1 MSEAADSTVSP
12 ILEALYRGDHDA
24 AEQLASDA
32 ANLDVLESAAL
43 GRVDRLR
50 ELLDA
55 DDDRAHAWSSDGFMP
70 LHLAAFFGHADA
82 VALLLERGA
91 DATIVSRHQ
100 FVKVT
105 PLHSAVAREGA
116 ADFATARVLL
126 ERGAP
131 PSTRAEGGFT
141 PLHSAA
147 ANGDRP
153 MVELLLTHGAD
164 RDART
169 DDGKKPFDL
178 ARDGGHAE
186 VAELLH

>member
-1 MSEAADSTVSP
+1 MSEASDSTASP
-12 ILEALYRGDHDA
+12 ILEALYRGDAGA

-32 ANLDVLESAAL
+32 SNLDVFEAAAL
-43 GRVDRLR
+43 GRADRLR
-50 ELLDA
+50 ELLDGA
-55 DDDRAHAWSSDGFMP
+55 EGDVHAWSSDGFMP

-82 VALLLERGA
+82 AALLLDRGA
-91 DATIVSRHQ
+91 DTTIVSRHQ

-105 PLHSAVAREGA
+105 PLHSAVASEGA

-126 ERGAP
+126 ERGAS
-131 PSTRAEGGFT
+131 PSARAEQGFT

-153 MVELLLTHGAD
+153 MVELLLTYGAD
-164 RDART
+164 RAART
-169 DDGKKPFDL
+169 DDRKTPFDL
-178 ARDGGHAE
+178 AQAAGHAE

>member
-1 MSEAADSTVSP
+1 MSEASDGTVSP
-12 ILEALYRGDHDA
+12 ILEALYRGDQDA
-24 AEQLASDA
+24 AEQLASGSSS
-32 ANLDVLESAAL
+32 LDVFEAAAL

-55 DDDRAHAWSSDGFMP
+55 DEDTARGWSSDGFMP

-82 VALLLERGA
+82 VGLLLDKGA
-91 DATIVSRHQ
+91 DPEIVSRHQ

-131 PSTRAEGGFT
+131 ASARAEQGFT

-147 ANGDRP
+147 ANGDRA
-153 MVELLLTHGAD
+153 MVELLLEHGAD
-164 RDART
+164 RSART
-169 DDGKKPFDL
+169 DDGKTPRDL
-178 ARDGGHAE
+178 AGEGGHRE
-186 VAELLH
+186 VAELLG